1 MKRYLTIKE
10 FIFLVILAVFIFSF
24 YIWIPVTFIPGN
36 SLSFYF
42 SITPHWTFV
51 LLGILALEISFILV
65 KSVAE
70 ILQKKN
76 FSKGISGDIIMTI
89 VSIFPSLLACPTLAV
104 AALSSL
110 LPITTIWSLA
120 AYSQYILLF
129 TVALATIAVWYRVKM
144 TRKRLYR

>member
-1 MKRYLTIKE
+1 MKNYLTVKE
-10 FIFLVILAVFIFSF
+10 FIVLLILAVFIFGF

-42 SITPHWTFV
+42 SITPHWTFF
-51 LLGILALEISFILV
+51 LLGILASEIAFILV

-76 FSKGISGDIIMTI
+76 VSKGVAGNVVMTV
-89 VSIFPSLLACPTLAV
+89 VSVFPSLLACPTLAV
-104 AALSSL
+104 AVLSSL

-129 TVALATIAVWYRVKM
+129 TVLLATIAVWYRVKTM
-144 TRKRLYR
+144 RKKIG